1 MAFLKSVFMFG
12 CTGSSLWCVRLSLV
26 VVSRVCSLV
35 VVQTLLIAVVSLVA
49 EHGLYG
55 PWASVVAAHEL

>member
-35 VVQTLLIAVVSLVA
+35 VVQTLLIAVVSLVV
-49 EHGLYG
+49 EHGLQ
-55 PWASVVAAHEL
+55 